1 MAFADQSSRLLSVE
15 LVRERI
21 RIAEDGSMTRAPRE
35 GRAGRPPSDRP
46 FDSTVDKGIRFTT
59 KHGSTTSTPARV
71 AYIWHTG
78 RVPSTT
84 VRQLVKGPDFRIE
97 NLSAE

>member
-1 MAFADQSSRLLSVE
+1 MAFTDQSSRLLSVE

-21 RIAEDGSMTRAPRE
+21 RIAEDGSMTRAPRD
-35 GRAGRPPSDRP
+35 GRAGRPPSTRP
-46 FDSTVDKGIRFTT
+46 FDGTVDKGIPFTT

-78 RVPSTT
+78 RIPTTT
-84 VRQLVKGPDFRIE
+84 VRQIVKGADFRLS
-97 NLSAE
+97 NLSTE